1 MISLKIL
8 ITAGPTHE
16 AIDPV
21 RFISNHSTGYM
32 GYAIARKAQ
41 RQGHKVTLIS
51 GPTYLKHPLKAKT
64 ITVCTAKQMFEQ
76 VKKHIKGKDCLI
88 MAAAVSDFRP
98 VARVKNKIK
107 STSMPAAIYLK
118 KNPDILSWA
127 GKNKGRIIIAG
138 FCMETENLLKQAEE
152 KRKKKN
158 ADFMI
163 ANKITQSGAP
173 FGKGMTSV
181 VVLDARQNT
190 LRLDNKSK
198 DKIAG
203 ILLEKIGKLWYKKH
217 SVHNA

>member
-1 MISLKIL
+1 MTSLKIL

-41 RQGHKVTLIS
+41 RRGHKVTLIS
-51 GPTYLKHPLKAKT
+51 GPTYLKPPLKVKT
-64 ITVCTAKQMFEQ
+64 ISVRTAKQMFEQ
-76 VKKHIKGKDCLI
+76 VKKHIKGNDCLI

-98 VARVKNKIK
+98 IACAKNKIK
-107 STSMPAAIYLK
+107 STSMPTAIYLK

-127 GKNKGRIIIAG
+127 GKNKGRLIIAG
-138 FCMETENLLKQAEE
+138 FCMETENLLKRAEE

-163 ANKITQSGAP
+163 ANKITRSGAS
-173 FGKGMTSV
+173 FGPGLTNIIL
-181 VVLDARQNT
+181 LDDSKTVSHLTQA
-190 LRLDNKSK
+190 SK
-198 DKIAG
+198 DKVAG
-203 ILLEKIGKLWYKKH
+203 ILLDKIEKLWYKKQ
-217 SVHNA
+217 SVHNV